1 MYIWSVEAD
10 QGWPC
15 ALPCRLRGTRRPMTP
30 TVRLQIRY
38 GSESPRTTALFD
50 PFLQSY
56 GFSRPGNAPATNEI
70 APGYSTVGKSAD
82 TRICSVPI
90 YGSRSRAT
98 SGAPDPNC
106 ADRRPGRLLEHCART
121 APLASRHPGSSASTM
136 PWSCSAPAVDG
147 PGPVRAAHRRRVRH
161 RWPVAFRLLV
171 IRVAGSGSGGGVAPA
186 ARPCRTRVM
195 LACAASPG
203 CAPGVRRRSDLRDL
217 ARGRGRVDTR
227 ASDQGYRSIEFLS
240 DSTWVEAFWAALP

>member
-70 APGYSTVGKSAD
+70 APGYSTVGKSGSLR
-82 TRICSVPI
+82 TLGSVPC
-90 YGSRSRAT
+90 RSMEAAHARRVERLISIAPTEDLEDCSSIAHEPLHWLRGIQVARQARCRGRA
-98 SGAPDPNC
+98 A
-106 ADRRPGRLLEHCART
+106 LQLWT
-121 APLASRHPGSSASTM
+121 APTQCGPLIGGAFATAGPWRFASWSFALQGLGLA
-136 PWSCSAPAVDG
+136 
-147 PGPVRAAHRRRVRH
+147 
-161 RWPVAFRLLV
+161 
-171 IRVAGSGSGGGVAPA
+171 
-186 ARPCRTRVM
+186 
-195 LACAASPG
+195 
-203 CAPGVRRRSDLRDL
+203 
-217 ARGRGRVDTR
+217 
-227 ASDQGYRSIEFLS
+227 
-240 DSTWVEAFWAALP
+240 AALHLLPALAEPR